1 MANDIIKEDAPY
13 ADFAERLTK
22 LRKEAG
28 LTREELGKKC
38 GVVGRTIINYENGS
52 RIPFADTAV
61 KMAAVFGITVED
73 LLGVENPELAMAQ
86 AQGLE
91 LMRQTKGRKSA
102 DRLQTLYQE
111 AAHLAGGDLTDDQL
125 LEFSMEMTKAAQLA
139 QMELT
144 RRFTNKRYQNT
155 VEEKERQT
163 AESVAAIDAAIEE
176 LTSGK

>member
-1 MANDIIKEDAPY
+1 MANDIIRDDAPY
-13 ADFAERLTK
+13 ADFAKRLVR

-28 LTREELGKKC
+28 LTRDELGKMC
-38 GVVGRTIINYENGS
+38 GVVGRTIINYENGT
-52 RIPFADTAV
+52 RIPYGDTCA
-61 KMAAVFGITVED
+61 KMAAVFNITTDE

-86 AQGLE
+86 AKGLE
-91 LMRQTKGRKSA
+91 MMRRTKGKKGA
-102 DRLQTLYQE
+102 ERLQSLYQE

-144 RRFTNKRYQNT
+144 RRFTNKRYQDT